1 MLSLREKFRRACYG
15 YVDVVTHK
23 TAAENNKMAKGPGLG
38 NNSLNAAPMMPR
50 KKRDSMKLRTTAKIR
65 R

>member
-1 MLSLREKFRRACYG
+1 
-15 YVDVVTHK
+15 
-23 TAAENNKMAKGPGLG
+23 MAKGPGLG